1 MSASEFPIHSTQYVD
16 RNQNSFRPT
25 HFIVAS
31 PAIIIVVAVVV
42 LLLLLLLLLI
52 IIIIMQ
58 SVLRQ
63 VHSLLHSE
71 ICTQCDLVFQ
81 FQIIVSSLF
90 LKGTQ

>member
-63 VHSLLHSE
+63 VHSLHSE